1 LYIEVMTETR
11 SVMIVD
17 DAVPIRAALR
27 DALADHGGFEVVGE
41 AGEGRSALELLGRLK
56 PDLVVLDLAMPGLD
70 GLETLPL
77 VREASPKTKICVLT
91 LAGRS
96 MQAESMERGA
106 HLYFSKAE
114 PLEIVVMALAGL

>member
-1 LYIEVMTETR
+1 MYIEDMSNPRTVLL
-11 SVMIVD
+11 VD
-17 DAVPIRAALR
+17 DAVPVRAALR

-41 AGEGRSALELLGRLK
+41 AGEGRAALELLAQTQ

-70 GLETLPL
+70 GLETLPQISD
-77 VREASPKTKICVLT
+77 VSPNTRICVLT

-114 PLEIVVMALAGL
+114 PLEVVVAALARL

>member
-1 LYIEVMTETR
+1 MYIEVMSRT
-11 SVMIVD
+11 VLLVD
-17 DAVPIRAALR
+17 DSVPVRAALR

-41 AGEGRSALELLGRLK
+41 AGEGRAALELLASLK

-70 GLETLPL
+70 GLETLPQIKD
-77 VREASPKTKICVLT
+77 VAPDTKVCVLS

-96 MQAESMERGA
+96 MQAEAMERGA

-114 PLEIVVMALAGL
+114 PLEVVVAALADF